1 MRSDTTPVI
10 RLKDYRVADYLIDT
24 VDLDVK
30 LAPDATLIVAT
41 LAMRPNPAG
50 VAGATLTLDGDEL
63 DLLSL
68 LIDGETAS
76 GDAFSATPQQLVL
89 HHPPL
94 RPFSLTIETKI
105 DPQANTKLMGL
116 YRSNGIYC
124 TQCEAEGFR
133 RITYFLDRPDV
144 MSVYTVRIEAEMA
157 DAPVLLSNGN
167 PLESGTIEATSR
179 HFAIW
184 HDPHPKPAY
193 LFALV
198 GGDLGSISE
207 RFVTATGRN
216 VALNIY
222 VEKGKEARAAYAMD
236 ALQRSMRWDEQVFG
250 CAYDLDIFNIVAV
263 SDFNMGAMENKGLN
277 VFNDKYVLATAE
289 TATDID
295 YANIE
300 AIIAHEYFHNWTG
313 NRITC
318 RDWFQLCLK
327 EGLTVFRDQ
336 EFSSD
341 MRSRAVKRIEDVLDL
356 RERQFSEDAGP
367 LSHAV
372 RPEAYSEINNF
383 YTATI
388 YEKGAELIRM
398 LKHLIGPADFK
409 RGMDLYFLRCDGS
422 AATIEDFI
430 ACFAEASG
438 RDLAGFMLWY
448 GQAGTPLVKATRC
461 YDETTRRLDIT
472 FEQTTAPTPGQPNK
486 QPLPMPITMAMVG
499 VSAAGSP
506 DETHAQVFVLDSR
519 KATLSLDDVAPRAV
533 PSLLRGFSAPVTLQT
548 DLSDPEMAVLAR
560 HDSDPFNR
568 WQAIQTLASR
578 LLIERTDAIREER
591 TLGADA
597 HIGPALRGV
606 IDGAHEDLA
615 FAAFA
620 LQMPSVQEVAR
631 AIGANI
637 DPQAIY
643 EARESL
649 RRDLGHALAD
659 PLQGLIATLHS
670 DEPYSPDAKSAGRRA
685 LRTAALGLLAAAK
698 PETAMPV
705 LAKLAASGDN
715 MTARASALG
724 IIARIP
730 GDAREEALSG
740 FAQEFSGNPLVLDK
754 WFAMNATICE
764 PGTLDRVKRLMTHPH
779 YSMTNPNRF
788 RSLIGAFAAANFTE
802 FNRADGE
809 GYRFVGGLILEVDQ
823 LNPQVAARLA
833 TAFRTW
839 KTLEPARRMQAESAL
854 RAIQGIDR
862 ISIDLKDIIERSLA

>member
-76 GDAFSATPQQLVL
+76 GDAFASTPQQLVL
-89 HHPPL
+89 HHPPS

-116 YRSNGIYC
+116 YRSNGVYC

-216 VALNIY
+216 VTLNIY

-438 RDLAGFMLWY
+438 RDLTGFMLWY
-448 GQAGTPLVKATRC
+448 GQAGTPVVKATRC

-499 VSAAGSP
+499 ASAAGSP

-519 KATLSLDDVAPRAV
+519 KATLSLDGVAPGAV

-548 DLSDPEMAVLAR
+548 DLSDSEMAVLAR

-643 EARESL
+643 DARESL

-705 LAKLAASGDN
+705 LARLAASGDN

-802 FNRADGE
+802 FNRAGGE